1 MDLCTS
7 TTSSTDGNLKARAQR
22 WWWVNS
28 SLPDPDKLLSPIS
41 DPPQLVNNET
51 NATVAESHSRRR
63 GSIFR
68 KTRDMGLEIS
78 GTVSLAVDVVL
89 LTFILVWGERQ
100 NDRSESKYMMSVWGS
115 ATFAMPLTP
124 LPVGN

>member
-1 MDLCTS
+1 MGLCAS
-7 TTSSTDGNLKARAQR
+7 TTSSTDGNLKAWAQR

-78 GTVSLAVDVVL
+78 GAVSLAVDLVL
-89 LTFILVWGERQ
+89 LTFILVWSARQSERMEG
-100 NDRSESKYMMSVWGS
+100 DESLSGS
-115 ATFAMPLTP
+115 MVPLSP
-124 LPVGN
+124 LPANE

>member
-1 MDLCTS
+1 MLN
-7 TTSSTDGNLKARAQR
+7 TDGNPKARAQR

-28 SLPDPDKLLSPIS
+28 SLPDPDKPLSRIS
-41 DPPQLVNNET
+41 DPQLVNNET

-78 GTVSLAVDVVL
+78 GAVSLAADVVL
-89 LTFILVWGERQ
+89 LTFILVWSVRQSERMEGGE
-100 NDRSESKYMMSVWGS
+100 SLWSSTV
-115 ATFAMPLTP
+115 PLSP
-124 LPVGN
+124 LPADD